1 MVGQTQL
8 QSRIEQLIENGTF
21 PRFSIL
27 VGPKG
32 SGKKTLAN
40 WVRRCMGRNE
50 LTISY
55 EATDVKIDT
64 IREIIQRS
72 YKVVNPTIYI
82 IPDADNMSNAAKNAL
97 LKVTEEPPNSAYF
110 IMTLEDENN
119 TLETIRSRGT
129 VFHMDRYTPDEIFE
143 YYWSLEGSN
152 LMPHGMPNDAELV
165 RELCETPGDVQI
177 LVKMGV
183 QEFYDYVKLV
193 VDNIADVQLA
203 NSFKIPSKV
212 ALKDDAEGYDLRL
225 FWRAFIKICMERSFD
240 DIEDKIEEANHTTR
254 MILAAQRTSAHLTSL
269 RVKGINKQM
278 LIDNWI
284 ISIRSIFNDS

>member
-1 MVGQTQL
+1 MIGQRNL

-21 PRFSIL
+21 PRFSIF

-32 SGKKTLAN
+32 SGKKTFAN
-40 WVRRCMGRNE
+40 WIRRYFGQYG

-72 YKVVNPTIYI
+72 YKVVDRTIYI

-97 LKVTEEPPNSAYF
+97 LKVTEEPPNNAYF

-129 VFHMDRYTPDEIFE
+129 VFHMDRYTPDEIFA

-152 LMPHGMPNDAELV
+152 IMPHGMPNDAELV
-165 RELCETPGDVQI
+165 RELCDTPGDVDI

-183 QEFYDYVKLV
+183 QEFYDYVQLV
-193 VDNIADVQLA
+193 VDNIAEVSLA
-203 NSFKIPSKV
+203 NAFKIPSKV
-212 ALKDDAEGYDLRL
+212 ALKDDADGYDLRL
-225 FWRAFIKICMERSFD
+225 FWKAFMKVLVDTNRTHDFGAITITSKYLQKLKI
-240 DIEDKIEEANHTTR
+240 
-254 MILAAQRTSAHLTSL
+254 
-269 RVKGINKQM
+269 KGINRQM
-278 LIDNWI
+278 LIDNWVLE
-284 ISIRSIFNDS
+284 IRELWQSL